1 MTIGYYIVQNG
12 DNVLGTINKRDNNQT
27 TFATYK
33 DATINMEYKIEIV
46 DALTKEIVTT
56 FDLKDIIFEA
66 LAEKEKTK
74 ASTLEITEKGGCGWK
89 TIDSQSG
96 IRIKQNIE
104 KSLEDLA
111 RELLDIYDKRVEKI
125 AKRIVFEE
133 FKKKLGK

>member
-27 TFATYK
+27 TFVTYK
-33 DATINMEYKIEIV
+33 DATINMEYNIEIV

-56 FDLKDIIFEA
+56 FDLKDTIFEA

-74 ASTLEITEKGGCGWK
+74 ASTLEIAEKGGCGWK